1 MSKQPWERG
10 RQIGS
15 LSRGLKRLSDLPKGT
30 QIRPLSGIL
39 FLLLVGALK
48 AFSAA
53 SLSYNISAH
62 CIAIFFS
69 YQPPYL
75 NFELVKRA
83 RAFPFS
89 SLCLQYL
96 AYRGPSVHLIASS
109 NSFSHN
115 WHSAMSILTQA
126 EHVFCPNSMD
136 LVFILLLLISFVLF
150 SAFSSVA
157 FFLAYITFI
166 PSLLLHFAGIFFFF
180 FCIGWISEMMM
191 LVIQTRLNCL
201 VEGSDN

>member
-1 MSKQPWERG
+1 MERFG
-10 RQIGS
+10 
-15 LSRGLKRLSDLPKGT
+15 DLPKGT
-30 QIRPLSGIL
+30 QIGPLSRIL

-69 YQPPYL
+69 YQPPHL

-83 RAFPFS
+83 RAFSFS
-89 SLCLQYL
+89 SSYLQYL
-96 AYRGPSVHLIASS
+96 ACSGPSAHLIASG

-115 WHSAMSILTQA
+115 WHSDLSVLTQA

-136 LVFILLLLISFVLF
+136 LVFILLLLISSVLF

-157 FFLAYITFI
+157 FSLAYITFI
-166 PSLLLHFAGIFFFF
+166 PPLLLHFAGFFFF
-180 FCIGWISEMMM
+180 FF
-191 LVIQTRLNCL
+191 LNRM
-201 VEGSDN
+201 NK